1 MRYGIGVTDYVNWDA
16 GAAGDTETRGHG
28 DAVRQDPR
36 QKEAAK
42 PITVSPRLR
51 VPASPRLRVS
61 VSPCPR
67 VSVSASATPP
77 SALACL

>member
-51 VPASPRLRVS
+51 VSASLRLRV
-61 VSPCPR
+61 R
-67 VSVSASATPP
+67 
-77 SALACL
+77 LRRLLRWFIFE